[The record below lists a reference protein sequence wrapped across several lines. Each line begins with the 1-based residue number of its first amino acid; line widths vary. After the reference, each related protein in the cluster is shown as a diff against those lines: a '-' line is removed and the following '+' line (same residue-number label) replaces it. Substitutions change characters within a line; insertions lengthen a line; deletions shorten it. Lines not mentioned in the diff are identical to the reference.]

1 MDAQSRP
8 GMLIPTNGEF
18 GWSVGGCATLKVPQN
33 ERLVESK
40 GEIVSFYHVLHE
52 L

>member
-1 MDAQSRP
+1 
-8 GMLIPTNGEF
+8 MLIPTNGEF

-40 GEIVSFYHVLHE
+40 GGNSVFLSCIA
-52 L
+52 